1 MKFRYSVF
9 ALTCALTMTCSASA
23 QVFTGTLK
31 KIKETGSI
39 TLGVRESSIPMAY
52 LDDKQQPVGYAVDI
66 CKKIVDVI
74 KVQLAIPELKVVY
87 QPANSSN
94 RIALVTNGTMDLECA
109 STSNLVDRQKLVA
122 FSVTHF
128 VSNIRA
134 MVRADSPYTNLS
146 SLNGKPI
153 ALITGMTA
161 IPMLQKY
168 SADNK
173 VTFDR
178 AYGKDVAEA
187 FLLFQTRR
195 AEAFVFDDV
204 LLASM
209 AANTG
214 DAKAFKILDDTLRSE
229 PNALMLRKDD
239 PAFKKVVD
247 DTILGLIK
255 SGEIEKIYGKWF
267 LQPIPPKNI
276 NLNFPMS
283 KELKE
288 SFARPNDAGV

>member
-1 MKFRYSVF
+1 MKTRSSFLVLACSL
-9 ALTCALTMTCSASA
+9 AIACSASA
-23 QVFTGTLK
+23 QALTGTLK
-31 KIKETGSI
+31 KIKDTGSI

-66 CKKIVDVI
+66 CKKIVEAI
-74 KVQLAIPELKVVY
+74 KVQLAIPNLKVEY

-109 STSNLVDRQKLVA
+109 STSNLVERQKLVA

-134 MVRADSPYTNLS
+134 IVRADSPYTNLK

-161 IPMLQKY
+161 IPMLQKF
-168 SADNK
+168 ATENQ
-173 VTFDR
+173 VNFER
-178 AYGKDVAEA
+178 VYGKDVAES
-187 FLLFQTRR
+187 FLLFQTKR

-214 DAKAFKILDDTLRSE
+214 DAKAFRILDDTLRSE
-229 PNALMLRKDD
+229 PNALMFRKDD

-247 DTILGLIK
+247 DTIVGLIK
-255 SGEIEKIYGKWF
+255 SGEIEKIYAKWF

-276 NLNFPMS
+276 NLNFPIS

-288 SFARPNDAGV
+288 AFAKPNDSGI

>member
-1 MKFRYSVF
+1 MKARDSLFVLACS
-9 ALTCALTMTCSASA
+9 LTMACSASA
-23 QVFTGTLK
+23 QALTGTLK
-31 KIKETGSI
+31 KIKDTGSI

-52 LDDKQQPVGYAVDI
+52 LDDNQHPVGYAVDI
-66 CKKIVDVI
+66 CKKIVDAI
-74 KVQLAIPELKVVY
+74 KVQLALPDLKVVY

-122 FSVTHF
+122 FSITHF

-134 MVRADSPYTNLS
+134 MVRADSPYTSLT

-153 ALITGMTA
+153 ALITGMTS
-161 IPMLQKY
+161 IPMLQKF
-168 SADNK
+168 ATDNK
-173 VTFDR
+173 VSFDR

-187 FLLFQTRR
+187 FLLFQSRR

-214 DAKAFKILDDTLRSE
+214 DAKAFRILDDTLRSE
-229 PNALMLRKDD
+229 PNALMFRKDD
-239 PAFKKVVD
+239 PAFKKIVD
-247 DTILGLIK
+247 ETIVGLIE
-255 SGEIEKIYGKWF
+255 SGEIEKIYTKWF

-276 NLNFPMS
+276 NLSFPMS
-283 KELKE
+283 KELRKAFE
-288 SFARPNDAGV
+288 QPNDNGV

>member
-1 MKFRYSVF
+1 MKLHYSVF
-9 ALTCALTMTCSASA
+9 AAVCALAMTCSASA
-23 QVFTGTLK
+23 QVLTGTLK
-31 KIKETGSI
+31 KIKETGAI

-74 KVQLAIPELKVVY
+74 KVQLAIPDLKVVY

-134 MVRADSPYTNLS
+134 MVRADSPYTTLS

-168 SADNK
+168 AADHK
-173 VTFDR
+173 VAFDR

-187 FLLFQTRR
+187 FLLFQTKR

-214 DAKAFKILDDTLRSE
+214 DAKAFKILEDTLRSE

-239 PAFKKVVD
+239 PAFKKLVD
-247 DTILGLIK
+247 DTIVGLIK
-255 SGEIEKIYGKWF
+255 SGEIEKIYSKWF
-267 LQPIPPKNI
+267 LHPIPPKNI

-288 SFARPNDAGV
+288 AFERPNDAGV